1 VRRSLVPLLLTA
13 VGGLVL
19 AAIAGTHASAALP
32 MQREPSGR
40 ATGVRTVTLVDES
53 RPTPPG
59 PGGPGGPER
68 VLETTVYYPARDA
81 GGDGAAV
88 ARGRFPLVV
97 FSHGTATDAT
107 THDRLLRRWA
117 KAGYVVAAPAHPLS
131 KRTAPGGATNDDRDE
146 QPGDQSFVIDALTG
160 VDAPRWLRGHVDR
173 TAIAVAGH
181 SLGAYTSLQT
191 GYGACCADPRV
202 DAVLSFAGLG
212 YGHRGVE
219 PDNDPPPLL
228 LVHDRSDP
236 EVPAR
241 FSEESF
247 DAAEAVPR
255 ALVLLDGGR
264 ERTSHLD
271 AFVGGTRAESRLV
284 AAMTVDWLDWA
295 LRGDAGAR
303 QRFRAAVAATPDLA
317 ELREAG

>member
-1 VRRSLVPLLLTA
+1 VA
-13 VGGLVL
+13 VAGLVL
-19 AAIAGTHASAALP
+19 LATIAGDPAHAASGKDGADSA
-32 MQREPSGR
+32 R
-40 ATGVRTVTLVDES
+40 AVGVRTITLVDAA

-59 PGGPGGPER
+59 PGGPGAPER
-68 VLETTVYYPARDA
+68 VLETTVYYPARGA
-81 GGDGAAV
+81 GGEGAPV

-117 KAGYVVAAPAHPLS
+117 RAGYVVAAPAHPLS
-131 KRTAPGGATNDDRDE
+131 RRTAPGGATNDDRDA

-160 VDAPRWLRGHVDR
+160 RDAPRWLRGHVDR
-173 TAIAVAGH
+173 RRVAVTGH

-191 GYGACCADPRV
+191 GYGECCADPRV
-202 DAVLSFAGLG
+202 DAVVSFAGLG
-212 YGHRGVE
+212 YGHRGVAE
-219 PDNDPPPLL
+219 DDDPPPLL

-247 DAAEAVPR
+247 DAAEGVAR

-264 ERTSHLD
+264 ARTSHLD
-271 AFVGGTRAESRLV
+271 AFVGGTRGERRLV

-295 LRGDAGAR
+295 LRGDKEALA
-303 QRFRAAVAATPDLA
+303 RFRTAVAATPALA
-317 ELREAG
+317 DLREAG